1 MGSPR
6 PSSGPRICCQT
17 WCCPSCSLG
26 VPTKNAS
33 FSYLVS
39 ISGHHQCFPISHL
52 SNRSLDLRLQLTDR
66 YPTHYFPLSRVLLCS
81 TFFSPHALTL
91 LGVFSGHQQGT
102 RKTARAPTRGHLNR
116 DKLQVDI
123 LYASSCSC
131 SQGTRWIS
139 QSQNHKCIPFTRQ
152 ALARSGLHSGS

>member
-33 FSYLVS
+33 YSSLVS
-39 ISGHHQCFPISHL
+39 ISGHHQCFPISLTAHWTCG
-52 SNRSLDLRLQLTDR
+52 SNSQTA
-66 YPTHYFPLSRVLLCS
+66 THYFPLSRVLLCS

-123 LYASSCSC
+123 LHASSCSC

-139 QSQNHKCIPFTRQ
+139 QSQNPKCIPFTRQ
-152 ALARSGLHSGS
+152 ALARSGLRSGS